1 MKTKP
6 QKRKRKPGRPKGH
19 SVRPFEQTRIGF
31 MLKHEVPIEYKLIM
45 EVTELLKLRAPSFE
59 LIEAIGYASDD
70 SFFKKTKYWRC
81 LKDYKKYGL
90 RPPIPILTNASKE
103 LYYIRLRLN
112 KLSI

>member
-19 SVRPFEQTRIGF
+19 SLRPFDQTRVGF
-31 MLKHEVPIEYKLIM
+31 MLKHEVPIEYKLLM

-70 SFFKKTKYWRC
+70 PFFRKTKYWRC

-90 RPPIPILTNASKE
+90 RPPVPILSNASKE